1 MYTGSPASHRN
12 NNPNWVFKNLTLHLQ
27 ILTLIIQ
34 HQKSNMCT
42 TLFTY
47 VQKLQIYTYRTEVTG
62 TTTACAA
69 TIGPRLA
76 RLLANTEVSLR

>member
-1 MYTGSPASHRN
+1 
-12 NNPNWVFKNLTLHLQ
+12 
-27 ILTLIIQ
+27 
-34 HQKSNMCT
+34 MCT